1 MLKSGDRKL
10 FVHNAVSLLYLLLQ
24 DVTDAGGLR
33 KAYSKQI
40 TGK

>member
-1 MLKSGDRKL
+1 MKSGNKKL
-10 FVHNAVSLLYLLLQ
+10 FVRNAINLLYLLLQ
-24 DVTDAGGLR
+24 AVTDAGGLR